1 MSTAAVTPD
10 NPTALTEGTQPDIA
24 PVTAMTEGTGAG
36 ASTAPVAAP
45 AAPAKPSLWR
55 NVVAGAL
62 SGLAASSG
70 ATSLGGGLAK
80 GAGGELAREGQE
92 KDDATARDAAKQA
105 QVKAA
110 ADIAHTQAMTAQVM
124 RATTNLPENHQQT
137 VIEGR
142 AEQTEQLRRTGAMIP
157 VGNPDP
163 STDHHL
169 ALQQVTA
176 LTKANPGRLY
186 TAEPVKNSD
195 GKIVFQAFE
204 STDSPLTEDVDL
216 KDIHGSKVGMIPKGT
231 PAAQATK
238 LQVGLIAQGIS
249 DLGAKAANDKLKA
262 QAAMV
267 KANKTGTGKETNLA
281 ALGPDALGFQ
291 PKLPVTGAAGYQKT
305 ASAFKKNID
314 DLSQTEQSY
323 QQFASIINDVDSDKD
338 LTGAQSV
345 VALFNAIGISA
356 EPLKGKGFRINNLT
370 VAEHAGA
377 RGLRQS
383 IEQKFGALKTGEIIT
398 PQQLKDYASIAAN
411 VRENKYVSLVNQM
424 HNVGLNADSALP
436 TGNGQ
441 PIDPGTQRVFL
452 RLVGWNGGKPTDAQ
466 KQAAIGAA
474 QKKGWK

>member
-10 NPTALTEGTQPDIA
+10 NPTALTEGTQPDVA
-24 PVTAMTEGTGAG
+24 PVSAMTEGTQP
-36 ASTAPVAAP
+36 PVASAPAP
-45 AAPAKPSLWR
+45 AAPEKPSLWR
-55 NVVAGAL
+55 NLLAGAL
-62 SGLAASSG
+62 SGMAASAG
-70 ATSLGGGLAK
+70 GKSLGEGLAL
-80 GAGGELAREGQE
+80 GAKGELAREQTE
-92 KDDATARDAAKQA
+92 KDDAANQDQAKQA
-105 QVKAA
+105 QIKQA

-124 RATTNLPENHQQT
+124 RATSNLPENHQQT

-163 STDHHL
+163 STDHHV

-176 LTKANPGRLY
+176 LTKAHPGRLY

-216 KDIHGSKVGMIPKGT
+216 KDIDGNKVGMIPKGT

-267 KANKTGTGKETNLA
+267 KANKTGTGKDAPNYA

-305 ASAFKKNID
+305 AGAFKKNID

-323 QQFASIINDVDSDKD
+323 QQFADVVKDINAGKD

-377 RGLRQS
+377 RGIDQA
-383 IEQKFGALKTGEIIT
+383 IEQKFGKLKTGEIIT
-398 PQQLKDYASIAAN
+398 PQQLKDYAGIAAQ

-424 HNVGLNADSALP
+424 HNVGLNADAALP

-441 PIDPGTQRVFL
+441 KLDPLTAKVFVKL
-452 RLVGWNGGKPTDAQ
+452 TGGNKDA
-466 KQAAIGAA
+466 ARAAA
-474 QKKGWK
+474 QKKGWTF